1 MSICPSNDIHSVFV
15 DGELPEE
22 FKEEYLSHVASCDKC
37 KNVLETMKFLR
48 HSLIQDKDSIILS
61 KAHIDKGYE
70 KLEDLLDFKKVT
82 AHLDFSK
89 FVPLINRLVP
99 AVAAALLIAFILP
112 VGIKK
117 AFAPQ
122 YSADYISQILSN
134 QSPFS
139 AQTISSVIEQENS
152 TSLIKSAQY
161 LTSMNLEN
169 IIEYKSESQN
179 IYAPTE
185 NIISPNSTEFINVY
199 NSDQNLYNVT
209 YSPFIG
215 F

>member
-22 FKEEYLSHVASCDKC
+22 FKEEYLSHISSCDKC
-37 KNVLETMKFLR
+37 KKVLETMKCIR

-70 KLEDLLDFKKVT
+70 KLEDMLDFKKIT
-82 AHLDFSK
+82 SHLDFSK
-89 FVPLINRLVP
+89 FTPLINRLVP
-99 AVAAALLIAFILP
+99 AVAAALLIAFFLP
-112 VGIKK
+112 VGLKR

-122 YSADYISQILSN
+122 YSADYISQILST
-134 QSPFS
+134 QSPFN

-161 LTSMNLEN
+161 LTSINLEN
-169 IIEYKSESQN
+169 IIENKTETHN

-199 NSDQNLYNVT
+199 NSNQNLYNVT